1 MNAPEAVLLDTSRT
15 SANILSTVQHLL
27 QEQFTLTA
35 EQVLPGQVLEDLGID
50 SLSAIEFLFKLED
63 EFHIS
68 LSDERGDFR
77 TVADITD
84 IVEKACAEKSAR
96 A

>member
-1 MNAPEAVLLDTSRT
+1 MNPVLHSIQ
-15 SANILSTVQHLL
+15 SLL

-35 EQVLPGQVLEDLGID
+35 EQVHSDQCLADLGID

-63 EFHIS
+63 EFQIS

-77 TVADITD
+77 TVADIAG
-84 IVEKACAEKSAR
+84 IVEQALSVKGAAV
-96 A
+96 